1 MQEDDKVSEAVRRD
15 EKFRKATNDGRSFKE
30 VVEGLP
36 HHLKVDDWVMKNP
49 KKMANFDAKKNRM
62 KFDKMNLKGMVW
74 RVVEEIFNSTN
85 MQEVKRKLGVVIEEV
100 INTIHR
106 DEDIMVELLDC
117 RKEDEEPRME
127 GKDE

>member
-49 KKMANFDAKKNRM
+49 KKMANFDAKKNQM
-62 KFDKMNLKGMVW
+62 KLDKMNLKGMVW